1 MQDSRAETYK
11 PLMKEVKEDLSSWEC
26 SRTQLA
32 AHQLKDPMPRDRCW
46 VNGKVALL
54 RKPQSWGEDG
64 LTSHRTNAQAA
75 NQGPRAIKR

>member
-54 RKPQSWGEDG
+54 RK
-64 LTSHRTNAQAA
+64 RAA
-75 NQGPRAIKR
+75 LEKRGAHVPKNQLPSCQ